1 MSSNQSQLPVVV
13 GANPLPKPT
22 PSDTH
27 NPQLGSPT
35 KNNRFSHEDIQSLIA
50 IAKENGLHPYL
61 NQGGSKGKRELGK
74 LGKEERM
81 EWVNAGGGG
90 SKVVEGKGQAAG

>member
-22 PSDTH
+22 PADTH

-35 KNNRFSHEDIQSLIA
+35 KNNRFSHEDIQSFIA

-61 NQGGSKGKRELGK
+61 NQGGKGKREVVKLGV
-74 LGKEERM
+74 GKEERIDGF
-81 EWVNAGGGG
+81 NG
-90 SKVVEGKGQAAG
+90 SSGKVVEGKGLSAG